1 MANLEVGDIVM
12 CIVERIAGTL
22 VFVKIEGHGQGS
34 ITLSEIAPGRI
45 RNLREYVVPNKR
57 IICKVLRIVGE
68 RIDLSLR
75 RVTPKEQ
82 KEIRE
87 QNKVEKGYISVLRT
101 ILKEKAKEIIE
112 KIQNSE
118 KVYDFLERSKEDKK
132 ELEKLVGKEDS
143 EKILEILTTQKQKEV
158 SLKKE
163 FELNGS
169 SSNGLEVLKEVLEK
183 TKTTEI
189 KYISAG
195 KYLIKSTAENIKEA
209 DKKIK
214 EELESIEKEAKKKNL
229 NFKIREK

>member
-195 KYLIKSTAENIKEA
+195 KYLIKSTAENIKES